1 MLFYQTLA
9 FTIHGKT
16 LASHAKIINLKY
28 QLRHGMQACNKI
40 FIKASRFLSFAK
52 NIGKSIGESINKNL
66 SGIYIQKVLDQA
78 KQFST
83 DALKTVS
90 KRVI

>member
-9 FTIHGKT
+9 FTIHAKT
-16 LASHAKIINLKY
+16 ASHAKIINLKY
-28 QLRHGMQACNKI
+28 QLRHGMQAYNEI
-40 FIKASRFLSFAK
+40 FIKASRFLPFAK

-66 SGIYIQKVLDQA
+66 SGKYIQKVLDQA

>member
-1 MLFYQTLA
+1 M
-9 FTIHGKT
+9 
-16 LASHAKIINLKY
+16 
-28 QLRHGMQACNKI
+28 
-40 FIKASRFLSFAK
+40 SFAK
-52 NIGKSIGESINKNL
+52 NIGKSIGESINKNV
-66 SGIYIQKVLDQA
+66 SGKYIQKVLDQA